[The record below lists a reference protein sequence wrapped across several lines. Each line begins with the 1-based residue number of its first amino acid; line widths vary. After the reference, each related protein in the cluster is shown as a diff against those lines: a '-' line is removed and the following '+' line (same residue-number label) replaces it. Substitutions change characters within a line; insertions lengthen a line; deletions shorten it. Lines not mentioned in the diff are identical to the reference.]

1 MPNILQAAVKAF
13 MKQGAGDMKEGEV
26 FNDNAVHMK
35 AFNGKNVNIV
45 PSPKGALLQVDGV
58 SMSMTQREYDKFMAL
73 DDFHRR
79 RFAEQLVYDN
89 NPRLAKKLLG
99 ESIPDRILRAKIGTP
114 YNADGEA
121 VISNDRPQ
129 AQDFLRDKVSIMFDQ
144 LENMNHGQE
153 ESQSVGIKR

>member
-89 NPRLAKKLLG
+89 NPRLAEKLIG
-99 ESIPDRILRAKIGTP
+99 ESIPDRILRSKIGTP

-121 VISNDRPQ
+121 VRNADRPQ
-129 AQDFLRDKVSIMFDQ
+129 AQDFLRNKAEILFDQ
-144 LENMNHGQE
+144 LEDMNRGQE
-153 ESQSVGIKR
+153 ESRSIGIGR